1 MSAGKTER
9 YVLTTSGGEYV
20 LDGTFRPAQLAP
32 TGRSH
37 NLVRARGY
45 RQVYDL
51 SDGLPDP
58 VPIVLTGVL
67 ERATEDELSLELREL
82 RGAVRAATLLSRNDR
97 PGVGIL
103 GASMLSVPVGDDSNV
118 AQVTLTLIPA
128 EVPDEGSG
136 IYDW

>member
-1 MSAGKTER
+1 MDKSER
-9 YVLTTSGGEYV
+9 YVLTTPAGDYV

-32 TGRSH
+32 TAQSH

-58 VPIVLTGVL
+58 VPIVLTGTL
-67 ERATEDELSLELREL
+67 ERGTEDELSLELREL
-82 RGAVRAATLLSRNDR
+82 RGAVRVATLLSRNDR
-97 PGVGIL
+97 PGAPIVG
-103 GASMLSVPVGDDSNV
+103 GSMLTVPVGDDSNV
-118 AQVTLTLIPA
+118 AAVTLTLIPA
-128 EVPDEGSG
+128 AVPDEDGG